1 LRFAQKKLLRESQLF
16 IPEKAESLI
25 FLNNLS
31 KNNPYPNGVV
41 FMKTLPEKRVQML

>member
-1 LRFAQKKLLRESQLF
+1 MQKKILREFQLF
-16 IPEKAESLI
+16 IPEKVKSLI

-41 FMKTLPEKRVQML
+41 FMKTLPEKRAQKL